1 MSLSLEGSVWIVIV
15 LALVGANVPFLSHR
29 RLGIFKLKKKKTLL
43 NHFFELIILF
53 FLIGFFSLLL
63 EKNIGSIYPQRWEF
77 YALSAALFLTLA
89 FPGFVYRYLR
99 KN

>member
-1 MSLSLEGSVWIVIV
+1 MSLSLETSVWVVII
-15 LALVGANVPFLSHR
+15 LALVGANIPFLSHR
-29 RLGIFKLKKKKTLL
+29 RFGIFKSENKKKASI
-43 NHFFELIILF
+43 HFFELTIYF
-53 FLIGFFSLLL
+53 FLIGFISLLL
-63 EKNIGSIYPQRWEF
+63 EKNIGKIYSQRWEF